1 MLDESEE
8 PVAERITVSITA
20 LEIARMDKL
29 VRAPELR
36 FKDRQHFVWA
46 ALISFLNYKEK
57 ELHTIRTGGQV
68 SESAIIALSGALE
81 MEAERLAEE
90 SGRILRARNDARSV
104 QRLEPLRRLTDEHVR
119 EALRRLNGNP

>member
-1 MLDESEE
+1 MIVRPDE
-8 PVAERITVSITA
+8 
-20 LEIARMDKL
+20 
-29 VRAPELR
+29 VRRLLR
-36 FKDRQHFVWA
+36 THV
-46 ALISFLNYKEK
+46 
-57 ELHTIRTGGQV
+57 GGQV

-90 SGRILRARNDARSV
+90 SSRILRARNDARSV